1 MNEDEEG
8 DKEVGQAVEDDV
20 VCHTELGEVSPTPA
34 VSLCCVPLHLKQT
47 VLHKFECFT
56 GGKAVK
62 EIQCPNF
69 PRPNTCSDPPHNLC

>member
-34 VSLCCVPLHLKQT
+34 VSLCCVTLHLKQT
-47 VLHKFECFT
+47 FFACFT
-56 GGKAVK
+56 QEQGGKINAV
-62 EIQCPNF
+62 P
-69 PRPNTCSDPPHNLC
+69 